1 MKLYPLRLKFLMAL
15 QLGAGKLNLKK
26 KHKNR
31 KNILM
36 KEIDLRSDT
45 VTRPTPGM
53 LEAIMSARVGDDV
66 YKEDPT
72 VNELEEKLAQMF
84 GKDEALFFPTGSM
97 ANQAAIKLHTQP
109 AEQLICDKWAHVYN
123 YEGGGVSFNSGVSC
137 KLVDGDRGMITA
149 EQVEENINPPD
160 FYHSP
165 LTSLVCLENT
175 TNKGGGACY
184 DFEEFRKIR
193 KVCDQYGL
201 GLHLDGARLFN
212 ALVAKNEEPKEYG
225 KIFDTISVCLSK
237 GLGTPM
243 GTVLIGDK
251 EIMKNA
257 IRVRKVL
264 GGGMRQVGFM
274 AAAGIYA
281 LENNVDRLEEDHKR
295 ASEIGAVL
303 KTQSYIKEVEPVE
316 TNIIIFY
323 LKDPSDEKSF
333 MEQLHQENIRIS
345 NMGQGKLRIV
355 THLDYTQEMHQ
366 RFLEVVKSIK
376 L

>member
-1 MKLYPLRLKFLMAL
+1 
-15 QLGAGKLNLKK
+15 
-26 KHKNR
+26 
-31 KNILM
+31 M

-45 VTRPTPGM
+45 VTRPTKGM
-53 LEAIMSARVGDDV
+53 LQAIMTAEVGDDV

-72 VNELEEKLAQMF
+72 INKLEKKLADMF

-109 AEQLICDKWAHVYN
+109 GEQLICDKWAHVYN

-149 EQVEENINPPD
+149 EQVEESINPPD

-165 LTSLVCLENT
+165 LTTLVCLENT

-184 DFEEFRKIR
+184 DLEEIKKIR
-193 KVCDQYGL
+193 QVCNKHDL

-212 ALVAKNEEPKEYG
+212 ALVKKNEDPKDFG
-225 KIFDTISVCLSK
+225 KLFDTISVCLSK

-243 GTVLIGDK
+243 GSVLIGDRK
-251 EIMKNA
+251 LMKNA
-257 IRVRKVL
+257 IRIRKVL

-281 LENNVDRLEEDHKR
+281 LDNHLEQLAKDNTR
-295 ASEIGAVL
+295 ASEIAETLEELNYVG
-303 KTQSYIKEVEPVE
+303 KVEPVE
-316 TNIIIFY
+316 TNIVIFY
-323 LKDPSDEKSF
+323 LANAEDESAFLEKLS
-333 MEQLHQENIRIS
+333 EENIRIS

-355 THLDYTQEMHQ
+355 THLDYSEEMHH
-366 RFLEVVKSIK
+366 RFLKTLTKIQ

>member
-1 MKLYPLRLKFLMAL
+1 
-15 QLGAGKLNLKK
+15 
-26 KHKNR
+26 
-31 KNILM
+31 M

-45 VTRPTPGM
+45 VTRPTKEM
-53 LEAIMSARVGDDV
+53 LQAIMMAEVGDDV

-72 VNELEEKLAQMF
+72 VNELEKKLADMF

-109 AEQLICDKWAHVYN
+109 GEQLICDKWAHVFN

-137 KLVDGDRGMITA
+137 KLVDGDRGMITSA
-149 EQVEENINPPD
+149 QVEENINPPD

-184 DFEEFRKIR
+184 DLEEIKRIR
-193 KVCDQYGL
+193 KACNKHGL

-212 ALVAKNEEPKEYG
+212 ALVKKEESPKDYG
-225 KIFDTISVCLSK
+225 KLFDTISICLSK

-243 GTVLIGDK
+243 GSVLIGDK
-251 EIMKNA
+251 KLMKNA
-257 IRVRKVL
+257 IRIRKVL

-274 AAAGIYA
+274 AAAGIFA
-281 LENNVDRLEEDHKR
+281 LDNNVERLSQDNER
-295 ASEIGAVL
+295 AFQIGKVL
-303 KTQSYIKEVEPVE
+303 REQDYVREVEQVE
-316 TNIIIFY
+316 TNIVIFY
-323 LKDPSDEKSF
+323 LKDVQSEAAF
-333 MEQLHQENIRIS
+333 MEKLADKNIRIS

-355 THLDYTQEMHQ
+355 THLDYSEEMHQ
-366 RFLEVVKSIK
+366 RFLETLQNIS

>member
-1 MKLYPLRLKFLMAL
+1 
-15 QLGAGKLNLKK
+15 
-26 KHKNR
+26 
-31 KNILM
+31 M

-45 VTRPTPGM
+45 VTKPTKGM
-53 LEAIMSARVGDDV
+53 LQAIMTAEVGDDV

-72 VNELEEKLAQMF
+72 VNALEERLAEIF
-84 GKDEALFFPTGSM
+84 GKDEGLFFPTGSM

-137 KLVDGDRGMITA
+137 KLVDGHRGMITA
-149 EQVEENINPPD
+149 QQVEENINPPD

-165 LTSLVCLENT
+165 LTTLVCLENT

-193 KVCDQYGL
+193 KVCDENNL

-212 ALVAKNEEPKEYG
+212 ALVAKNEDPKEYG
-225 KIFDTISVCLSK
+225 KIFDTISICLSK

-243 GTVLIGDK
+243 GTVLVGDK
-251 EIMKNA
+251 KFMKNA

-281 LENNVDRLEEDHKR
+281 LDHHVERLAEDHKR
-295 ASEIGAVL
+295 ATEVGRTL
-303 KTQSYIKEVEPVE
+303 KTLEYIEEVEPVE
-316 TNIIIFY
+316 TNIVIFY
-323 LKDPSDEKSF
+323 LKDPSSEARFLK
-333 MEQLHQENIRIS
+333 QLQKENIRIS

-355 THLDYTQEMHQ
+355 THLDYSEEMHQ
-366 RFLEVVKSIK
+366 KFLSVLKDIT